1 MSKLKAN
8 FSRNY
13 KVNSHQQVCE
23 EVTQWSSD
31 ILNGDDNAVRLTDI
45 VLSNYKPEDRKDARY
60 ETVTK
65 IQGYQIV
72 RLQREHTRTL
82 SIYSP
87 LAKQILGC
95 ADRLHPSLSEHCA
108 IPYYPTNA
116 LDDNASCVGLDP
128 LDDDTSK
135 RAMLAGK
142 CTVFPFWQLC
152 MFKRESNPAAY
163 YTRYV
168 TEQKQPL
175 PELLAMVCLI
185 NSMPIEERKRIQD
198 VYDSYGTIDTIVGD
212 ALDHIDKFR
221 TL

>member
-1 MSKLKAN
+1 MSKLRAN

-23 EVTQWSSD
+23 EVTQWCSD

-45 VLSNYKPEDRKDARY
+45 VLSNYKPEDRKHARL

-72 RLQREHTRTL
+72 RLGRNDSNVL

-87 LAKQILGC
+87 LAKQMLGC
-95 ADRLHPSLSEHCA
+95 TERLKPYLSEQPV
-108 IPYYPTNA
+108 IPYYPTNG
-116 LDDNASCVGLDP
+116 LDDRADIGVDP

-142 CTVFPFWQLC
+142 CNVFPFWQLC
-152 MFKRESNPAAY
+152 MYKRGSGQASY
-163 YTRYV
+163 YARYV
-168 TEQKQPL
+168 TEKKQPL
-175 PELLAMVCLI
+175 PELLAMVSLI

>member
-8 FSRNY
+8 FSRSY
-13 KVNSHQQVCE
+13 KVNSYQQVCE
-23 EVTQWSSD
+23 EVTQWCSD

-45 VLSNYKPEDRKDARY
+45 VLSNYKPEDRKDARL

-65 IQGYQIV
+65 IQGYQVV
-72 RLQREHTRTL
+72 RLGRNESSLL

-87 LAKQILGC
+87 LAKQMLGWT
-95 ADRLHPSLSEHCA
+95 DRLKPYLSEQLV
-108 IPYYPTNA
+108 IPYYPTNT
-116 LDDNASCVGLDP
+116 LDERVVDIGVDP

-135 RAMLAGK
+135 RTMLAGK

-152 MFKRESNPAAY
+152 MYKRGSGQASY
-163 YTRYV
+163 YARYV
-168 TEQKQPL
+168 TEKKQAL
-175 PELLAMVCLI
+175 PELLAMVSLI
-185 NSMPIEERKRIQD
+185 SSMPIEERKRIQD

>member
-13 KVNSHQQVCE
+13 KVNSHQQICE
-23 EVTQWSSD
+23 EVTQWCSD

-45 VLSNYKPEDRKDARY
+45 VLSNYKPDSRRDAGH

-65 IQGYQIV
+65 IQGYQVV
-72 RLQREHTRTL
+72 RLGRRESDL
-82 SIYSP
+82 QSIYSP
-87 LAKQILGC
+87 LAKQMLGWT
-95 ADRLHPSLSEHCA
+95 DRLKPYLSDQLVMPCF
-108 IPYYPTNA
+108 PTNA
-116 LDDNASCVGLDP
+116 LDEGFVAIGVDP

-142 CTVFPFWQLC
+142 CSVFPFWQMC
-152 MFKRESNPAAY
+152 MYKRGSGQASY
-163 YTRYV
+163 YARYV
-168 TEQKQPL
+168 TEKKQAL
-175 PELLAMVCLI
+175 PELLAMVSLI

>member
-23 EVTQWSSD
+23 EVTQWISD

-45 VLSNYKPEDRKDARY
+45 VLSNYKSEDRAYARL
-60 ETVTK
+60 ETVWK
-65 IQGYQIV
+65 IQGYQVV
-72 RLQREHTRTL
+72 RLGRSGSELL

-87 LAKQILGC
+87 LAKRMLGC
-95 ADRLHPSLSEHCA
+95 TDRLHSYITEHPA
-108 IPYYPTNA
+108 IPYYLTNA
-116 LDDNASCVGLDP
+116 IDDKAACIGLDP

-175 PELLAMVCLI
+175 PELLAMVSLI

>member
-23 EVTQWSSD
+23 EVTQWCSD

-45 VLSNYKPEDRKDARY
+45 VLSNYKPDDRRDAIY

-65 IQGYQIV
+65 IQGYQVV
-72 RLQREHTRTL
+72 RLGRRDSNLL

-87 LAKQILGC
+87 LAKQMLGSRGGFYT
-95 ADRLHPSLSEHCA
+95 DIPEHLV
-108 IPYYPTNA
+108 IPYYPTNT
-116 LDDNASCVGLDP
+116 LDEGFVAIGVDP

-142 CTVFPFWQLC
+142 CSVFPFWQMC
-152 MFKRESNPAAY
+152 MYKRGSGQASY
-163 YTRYV
+163 YARYV
-168 TEQKQPL
+168 TEKKQPL
-175 PELLAMVCLI
+175 PELLAMVSLI

>member
-23 EVTQWSSD
+23 EVTQWCSD

-45 VLSNYKPEDRKDARY
+45 VLSNYKPSGRGDARY
-60 ETVTK
+60 ETVIK
-65 IQGYQIV
+65 IQGYQVV
-72 RLQREHTRTL
+72 RLGRSGSDLL

-87 LAKQILGC
+87 LAKHMLGC
-95 ADRLHPSLSEHCA
+95 ADRLKPYLSEQLVM
-108 IPYYPTNA
+108 PYYLTNA
-116 LDDNASCVGLDP
+116 IEDKASYIGVDP

-142 CTVFPFWQLC
+142 SQVFPFWQLC
-152 MFKRESNPAAY
+152 MFKRESSLASY
-163 YTRYV
+163 YARWV
-168 TEQKQPL
+168 AEQRPPL
-175 PELLAMVCLI
+175 PELLAMVSLI